1 MYLIQDT
8 LKRLYAFV
16 GFVTV
21 TNQLN
26 AGYGLFKISLFKIT
40 KCQPRPHIRI
50 LQHGRVTLFVE
61 LTFVNGM
68 GQYKKFCVE
77 SCLV

>member
-1 MYLIQDT
+1 MATRVAETFRRHAMYLIQDT

-26 AGYGLFKISLFKIT
+26 ARLWII
-40 KCQPRPHIRI
+40 
-50 LQHGRVTLFVE
+50 
-61 LTFVNGM
+61 
-68 GQYKKFCVE
+68 
-77 SCLV
+77 